1 MYPLRCPTVSRGS
14 SGEQCRSAA
23 GAVAISTA
31 IVESQCVAVSLANF
45 GSDIGADVPADD
57 CTDRTSVTV
66 ANKSAVNKT
75 NSTADA
81 QSHFDADAQP
91 NWCSHTI
98 ANSTSYE
105 WFVGQGLSRC
115 VRWRSRNGPRSDQL
129 R

>member
-14 SGEQCRSAA
+14 SGEQCRSDA
-23 GAVAISTA
+23 AISTA

-81 QSHFDADAQP
+81 QS
-91 NWCSHTI
+91 NWCSHRI
-98 ANSTSYE
+98 ANSTSY
-105 WFVGQGLSRC
+105 Q
-115 VRWRSRNGPRSDQL
+115 
-129 R
+129 

>member
-14 SGEQCRSAA
+14 SGEQCRSDRSDAVAVA
-23 GAVAISTA
+23 GADKIAYSVAISTA

-81 QSHFDADAQP
+81 QS
-91 NWCSHTI
+91 NWCSHRI
-98 ANSTSYE
+98 ANSTSY
-105 WFVGQGLSRC
+105 Q
-115 VRWRSRNGPRSDQL
+115 
-129 R
+129 